1 MLSVCRAAERPG
13 PAGCRARV
21 LHAASPSVSGL
32 FSELLLLL
40 FVPQVASMPRPRL
53 AVNSEAK
60 KGETQNRAAPSR
72 SRCMLKRQSQS
83 RAATKTS
90 QESSKARLMP
100 STSAAAGLGGLRA
113 VCRWSLG

>member
-60 KGETQNRAAPSR
+60 KGETQNPGCTFPKPMHAEASV
-72 SRCMLKRQSQS
+72 S
-83 RAATKTS
+83 
-90 QESSKARLMP
+90 ESS
-100 STSAAAGLGGLRA
+100 GH
-113 VCRWSLG
+113 